1 MENLG
6 ECSVRA
12 IKVMQESIRDVVLS
26 PGEPLGIFLDARL
39 EEKDGMVVGH
49 LDLDSCLDRIKIIA
63 GEFLEI
69 SLAEPSC
76 QRGAVGHQEGTVPP
90 IEAACQQVDPWRD
103 DRCNIF
109 QKVV

>member
-1 MENLG
+1 MG

-12 IKVMQESIRDVVLS
+12 IKVTRESIRDVVLS
-26 PGEPLGIFLDARL
+26 PREPLGIFLDARL
-39 EEKDGMVVGH
+39 KEKDGMVVGR
-49 LDLDSCLDRIKIIA
+49 LDFDSCLDRIGIVA
-63 GEFLEI
+63 GEFLEV

-76 QRGAVGHQEGTVPP
+76 QCGAVGHQEGTVPP

-103 DRCNIF
+103 DQCNVF

>member
-6 ECSVRA
+6 ECSIRA
-12 IKVMQESIRDVVLS
+12 IKVTRESICDVVLS

-39 EEKDGMVVGH
+39 EEKDGMVAGH
-49 LDLDSCLDRIKIIA
+49 LDSDSCLDRIGIVA
-63 GEFLEI
+63 SEFSEV

-76 QRGAVGHQEGTVPP
+76 QRGAVGHREGTVPP
-90 IEAACQQVDPWRD
+90 IEAACQQVAPWRD
-103 DRCNIF
+103 DRCNVF